1 MVKIYFVVAF
11 VCSVLAYFSTY
22 GKPPIQEQFGEI
34 QKKRQRIFFYILL
47 VFILVSF
54 AGFRKI
60 YAGGMDEYAYRSR
73 FGTFAGFSSLS
84 EALSFNPTEPL
95 ITLVMYISAVI
106 FDTSQ
111 GFLLLTSILT
121 LVPIVMAFSKYSIDF
136 AYAVVLLFATGQI
149 YSMFNG
155 VAQYLAAAIYL
166 FAIPYIY
173 KRQFWKYLLVVAICC
188 MFHMASIILIPV
200 YFIALN
206 RTDSIKGIGTSV
218 IVLVVLIIAYSSL
231 GTIISTTGMLDNYMF
246 VVEEGHH
253 GVNII
258 PIAINCVPAVLAI
271 FTGSRTKDDKAT
283 TVCANMCILH
293 ALIYIAS
300 SMDVY
305 IARFALFTC
314 TFVILY
320 LSRITKVFSNEFKIM
335 FKVASV
341 MLYSIVCYLLIKDA
355 RYVLEFTLFL

>member
-22 GKPPIQEQFGEI
+22 GKPPIQDKFGEL

-60 YAGGMDEYAYRSR
+60 YAGGMDEYAYRAR
-73 FGTFAGFSSLS
+73 FDKINGMSLS
-84 EALSFNPTEPL
+84 EALAFTPSEPL
-95 ITLVMYISAVI
+95 ISLVFYIATRI

-111 GFLLLTSILT
+111 GVLLLTSILT
-121 LVPIVMAFSKYSIDF
+121 LVPIVYSFSKYSIDF
-136 AYAVVLLFATGQI
+136 AYAVVLLFATGQV

-155 VAQYLAAAIYL
+155 IAQYLAAAIYL

-218 IVLVVLIIAYSSL
+218 IVLVALIIAYSSL

-258 PIAINCVPAVLAI
+258 TIAINCVPAALAI

-300 SMDVY
+300 FMDVY

-320 LSRITKVFSNEFKIM
+320 LSRITKVFSNEFKII

-341 MLYSIVCYLLIKDA
+341 VLYSIVCYLLIHNA
-355 RYVLEFTLFL
+355 RYILEFRLFL

>member
-22 GKPPIQEQFGEI
+22 GKPPIQDKFGEL

-47 VFILVSF
+47 VFILVGF

-60 YAGGMDEYAYRSR
+60 HAGGMDEYAYRSR
-73 FGTFAGFSSLS
+73 FGIFEEFSSVF
-84 EALSFNPTEPL
+84 EALRFNPSEPL
-95 ITLVMYISAVI
+95 ITLTCYLSSRL

-111 GFLLLTSILT
+111 GLLLLTSMIT
-121 LVPIVMAFSKYSIDF
+121 LIPIAYAFSRYSIDF
-136 AYAVVLLFATGQI
+136 AYAVVLLFATGQV

-155 VAQYLAAAIYL
+155 IAQYLAAAMYL

-188 MFHMASIILIPV
+188 MFHMASFVLIPV

-206 RTDSIKGIGTSV
+206 RTDSIKGIGTS
-218 IVLVVLIIAYSSL
+218 IAVLGALIIAYSSL
-231 GTIISTTGMLDNYMF
+231 GDIISATGMLDNYMF

-258 PIAINCVPAVLAI
+258 TIAINCVPAALAI

-305 IARFALFTC
+305 IARFALFTS

-335 FKVASV
+335 FKIASV